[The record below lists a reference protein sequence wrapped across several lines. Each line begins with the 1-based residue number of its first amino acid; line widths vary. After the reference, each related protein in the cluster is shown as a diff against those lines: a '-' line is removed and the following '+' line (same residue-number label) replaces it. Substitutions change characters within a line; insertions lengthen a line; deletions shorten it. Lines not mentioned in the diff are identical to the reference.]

1 MIDESV
7 VLCVA
12 RMATFGYHLFLRP
25 SGAENFMY
33 AIVKTGGKQF
43 KAAKDDVL
51 IVEKL
56 EGEPGTPIEFSEVL
70 MLIDGETSTIGS
82 PFVKGAAVKGE
93 IVRQAKSKKI
103 EAFNYKPKKNE
114 RKRWGHRQP
123 QTHVK
128 IIEVQVGG

>member
-1 MIDESV
+1 
-7 VLCVA
+7 
-12 RMATFGYHLFLRP
+12 
-25 SGAENFMY
+25 MY

-56 EGEPGTPIEFSEVL
+56 EGDPGTAVELNEVL
-70 MLIDGETSTIGS
+70 LVVDGGNTTVGA
-82 PFVKGAAVKGE
+82 PFIKGALVKGE
-93 IVRQAKSKKI
+93 IVRQSKSKKI

-123 QTHVK
+123 QTH
-128 IIEVQVGG
+128 IRITEVLAGK